1 MMQLGKH
8 YKEFLTPEKIDAI
21 LDDCRKSVKN

>member
-8 YKEFLTPEKIDAI
+8 YKEFLTPEKIDVI
-21 LDDCRKSVKN
+21 LEDCRKAIK